1 MLTRFTQFGTNMVY
15 DAVNFVRP
23 PILNSAR
30 PLSLDDARALKGA
43 VCAAT
48 LPMVQGTASVEGG
61 GRERQTVVSGT
72 GDELP
77 QALSFRVA
85 LGEFLPA
92 DNLSAPRAFA
102 VLGSKVRSEL
112 FGVQNPL
119 GQRIRVGGQRYTV
132 VGVMESKGT
141 MFGFDLDDAVYIP
154 VARGLELFNRE
165 GLFEIDVLYEE
176 GAPVEEVVKAVSR
189 VLIARHGGEDFTITT
204 QQQMLEVLGSVLN
217 VVTFAVGALGG
228 ISLLMGVASSR
239 SRPLQSASGLQ
250 RSACCRRQQRQ
261 QIRDGSSVVLLL
273 AALAGCREYSDCC
286 ITLLVVTVP
295 ALPVSPAWG
304 YMGLAVVVSLSSASL
319 PVYCPRLAH
328 PTRSRR
334 VPACRL
340 RAHGSWKTGAD
351 IPAWQPV
358 AVDGRTNSV
367 GGETVWWASN
377 DVDLRA
383 SPEAAICLLAPWCA
397 RRTVPEVARFQ
408 PGSRISDNVRTA
420 TALMGSWWA

>member
-1 MLTRFTQFGTNMVY
+1 
-15 DAVNFVRP
+15 
-23 PILNSAR
+23 
-30 PLSLDDARALKGA
+30 
-43 VCAAT
+43 
-48 LPMVQGTASVEGG
+48 MVQGTASVEGG

-112 FGVQNPL
+112 FGVANPL
-119 GQRIRVGGQRYTV
+119 GVRIRVGGQRYTV
-132 VGVMESKGT
+132 IGVMESKGT

-154 VARGLELFNRE
+154 VAKGLELFNRE

-228 ISLLMGVASSR
+228 ISLLVGGVGIFTIMTIAVR
-239 SRPLQSASGLQ
+239 ERTAEIGLLQAIG
-250 RSACCRRQQRQ
+250 ARRR
-261 QIRDGSSVVLLL
+261 QIRDVFLGESLLL
-273 AALAGCREYSDCC
+273 AAIGGLSGVLLGLLC
-286 ITLLVVTVP
+286 ITLLVVAVP

-304 YMGLAVVVSLSSASL
+304 YMGLAVGVSLLIGLIAGVL
-319 PVYCPRLAH
+319 PAIRAAQLDPVE
-328 PTRSRR
+328 S
-334 VPACRL
+334 L
-340 RAHGSWKTGAD
+340 RAD
-351 IPAWQPV
+351 
-358 AVDGRTNSV
+358 
-367 GGETVWWASN
+367 
-377 DVDLRA
+377 
-383 SPEAAICLLAPWCA
+383 
-397 RRTVPEVARFQ
+397 
-408 PGSRISDNVRTA
+408 
-420 TALMGSWWA
+420 

>member
-1 MLTRFTQFGTNMVY
+1 MNIREVIRFTASSAVSHRLRSGLTALGIAIGVTAVVLLTSIGAGLRDYMLTQFTQFGTNIIAISPGKDQTFGMP
-15 DAVNFVRP
+15 AG
-23 PILNSAR
+23 ILNSAR
-30 PLSLDDARALKGA
+30 PLSLDDAQALKR
-43 VCAAT
+43 VPYVRAT

-119 GQRIRVGGQRYTV
+119 GERIRVGGQRYTV
-132 VGVMESKGT
+132 IGVMESKGT

-154 VARGLELFNRE
+154 VAKGLELFNRE

-228 ISLLMGVASSR
+228 ISLLVGGVGIFTIMTIAVR
-239 SRPLQSASGLQ
+239 ERTAEIGLLQAIG
-250 RSACCRRQQRQ
+250 ARRR
-261 QIRDGSSVVLLL
+261 QIRDVFLGESLLL
-273 AALAGCREYSDCC
+273 AGIGGLSGILLGLLC
-286 ITLLVVTVP
+286 ITLLAVAVP
-295 ALPVSPAWG
+295 SLPVSPAWG
-304 YMGLAVVVSLSSASL
+304 YMGLAVIVSLLIGLVAGVL
-319 PVYCPRLAH
+319 PAIRAAQLDPVE
-328 PTRSRR
+328 S
-334 VPACRL
+334 L
-340 RAHGSWKTGAD
+340 RAD
-351 IPAWQPV
+351 
-358 AVDGRTNSV
+358 
-367 GGETVWWASN
+367 
-377 DVDLRA
+377 
-383 SPEAAICLLAPWCA
+383 
-397 RRTVPEVARFQ
+397 
-408 PGSRISDNVRTA
+408 
-420 TALMGSWWA
+420 